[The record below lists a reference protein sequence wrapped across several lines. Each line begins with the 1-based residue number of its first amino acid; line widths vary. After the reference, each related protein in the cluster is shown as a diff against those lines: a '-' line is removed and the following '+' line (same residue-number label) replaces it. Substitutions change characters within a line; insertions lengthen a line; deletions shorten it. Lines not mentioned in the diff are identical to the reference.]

1 MTEVVDYGALPPFS
15 LTGWAA
21 ADVANPYPVYRRY
34 REVAAVHRGT
44 DGTHYLLGYYDVAKA
59 LSSRSFG
66 RRAAAAGH
74 PGTAGLVPDECVA
87 LRNMVE
93 NWLVFL
99 DPPRHTELKSV
110 LAGRFSP
117 AVVAGL
123 RQRIAEIAAS
133 LLSRCVQES
142 EFDLVQAFSAPLPIL
157 VISELLGVP
166 ASDWKW
172 LRDRVKAIQSVSSS
186 RRFTSGAEVFRLAD
200 VAAAELSDY
209 FVSQAGERRRA
220 PKDDLVS
227 LMASDGALSSNEIA
241 SSCVHLMSAGH
252 ETTTNIL
259 GKAVLALGADR
270 RVLSMLRASGSVPI
284 SAVEELVR
292 FDGPVQSVTRWA
304 YRDVCVAGR
313 DIARGTRVVAV
324 LGAANR
330 DPARFPDPDVLRL
343 DRGAGCGVGFGQG
356 IHYCLGAALAR
367 VEIEI
372 GLDLLLDILGEF
384 TVDKVEYPCDM
395 VFHGPSSLVLCRG

>member
-1 MTEVVDYGALPPFS
+1 MTGIVNRDTLPLFA
-15 LTGWAA
+15 LTGWSA

-34 REVAAVHRGT
+34 RDVATIHRGA
-44 DGTHYLLGYYDVAKA
+44 DGTHYLLGYDEVAKA

-66 RRAAAAGH
+66 RRAATAGH
-74 PGTAGLVPDECVA
+74 SGAAGLVPAECVA

-93 NWLVFL
+93 SWLVFL
-99 DPPRHTELKSV
+99 DPPRHTELRSV

-123 RQRIAEIAAS
+123 RQRITEIAVA
-133 LLSRCVQES
+133 LLSRCADES
-142 EFDLVQAFSAPLPIL
+142 EFDLVEAFSAPLPFL

-166 ASDWKW
+166 TSDWKW
-172 LRDRVKAIQSVSSS
+172 LRDRVIAIQAVSSS
-186 RRFTSGAEVFRLAD
+186 RRFTSGAEVFWLAET
-200 VAAAELSDY
+200 AAAELTEY
-209 FVSQAGERRRA
+209 FASQARQRRRA

-227 LMASDGALSSNEIA
+227 LMASDGALSANEIS

-252 ETTTNIL
+252 ETTTNLL

-270 RVLSMLRASGSVPI
+270 EALSLLRASEGVPT

-304 YRDVCVAGR
+304 YRDVHLAGN
-313 DIARGTRVVAV
+313 DIPRGTRVVAV

-330 DPARFPDPDVLRL
+330 DPARFPDPDALCL
-343 DRGAGCGVGFGQG
+343 DRGAGCGVGFGHG
-356 IHYCLGAALAR
+356 IHYCLGATLAR
-367 VEIEI
+367 AEIEI
-372 GLDLLLDILGEF
+372 GLGLLLDVLGEF
-384 TVDKVEYPCDM
+384 AVDTVEYPCDM
-395 VFHGPSSLVLCRG
+395 VFHGPSSLMLCRY